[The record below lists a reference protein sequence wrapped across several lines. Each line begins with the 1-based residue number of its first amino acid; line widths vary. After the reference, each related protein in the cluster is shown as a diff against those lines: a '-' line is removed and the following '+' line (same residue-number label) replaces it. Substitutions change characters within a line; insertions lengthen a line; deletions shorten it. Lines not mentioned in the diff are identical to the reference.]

1 MIAMATA
8 LLGAYEATV
17 SLSAVRLE
25 AENGRPIVRAVV
37 SGPTPARVERSG
49 RDLVLVLPGAHP
61 RAGLLLPF
69 PNAGV
74 AELTLKDSRE
84 GARIRIRLDK
94 PLDYELRQEPG
105 LMTVTIVPWAPVRDV
120 NAKVLWSAPE
130 RQAEGA
136 APVPKSAA
144 TAVQVEPVRT
154 TEPAVER
161 EAAPAV
167 EPPVRTQSEPA
178 AESPVEREVAPVAE
192 PPVQTEAAPTV
203 EPPMQTEASPAAESP
218 VQTQAAPAEER
229 PVQTQAAPA
238 AEPIVQTGPVAEP
251 AVNSTVLREAVPP
264 GDVAAPPAVPRRGF
278 QVGPAAENVR
288 DLYARIVPPP
298 AGRGPEE
305 GAPEGAPEGGGAG
318 EPAVPREGF
327 QFGPLR
333 LLPMLLTSYID
344 ADTALLDTPQPV
356 RDRYFQIEPRLI
368 LDFGAALPGGRKVEL
383 NYNPRFRTSTAFPE
397 LRHAS
402 HLATLSL
409 EAPVGTRFTVKASH
423 HYARGLIETTE
434 VDPGRE
440 YFFRLTPFTRNQTTG
455 GLVVSSG
462 GRFGLDLLASR
473 DSVRLSD
480 NAGFFDHR
488 TDVASTALIYELG
501 RESRAFLRYTWDHV
515 PPSEQRPIIESR
527 ASSVSLQVT
536 GELLPLVRGDLM
548 VGYRHLYA
556 PRAGIGGT
564 GFDGTVVTASLR
576 KEFTPSAA
584 LGVVGRRDT
593 YPSGFE
599 ENAFYVATS
608 AGLEADLGLPLSLV
622 FRGTVGW
629 QRNAYRVPAV
639 GLSVP
644 RRDTL
649 TGWSAGI
656 GRSLTRWSF
665 LRGDYRRDR
674 RDSNLPAF
682 DTDGHA
688 FVVQLGIG
696 HLGAAPV
703 GGAPR

>member
-17 SLSAVRLE
+17 TLSAVRLE

-37 SGPTPARVERSG
+37 SGQTPARVERSG

-130 RQAEGA
+130 RQPEEA
-136 APVPKSAA
+136 ASVPKAA
-144 TAVQVEPVRT
+144 AQAAVQAEPVRA
-154 TEPAVER
+154 TEPVVER
-161 EAAPAV
+161 EAAPAL
-167 EPPVRTQSEPA
+167 EPPVQTQSEPA
-178 AESPVEREVAPVAE
+178 AESPVEREVAPVAQ
-192 PPVQTEAAPTV
+192 PPVPPEAAPTV
-203 EPPMQTEASPAAESP
+203 EPPVQTEAPAESP
-218 VQTQAAPAEER
+218 VQTQVAPAEEP
-229 PVQTQAAPA
+229 PVRTQAAPA
-238 AEPIVQTGPVAEP
+238 AEPIVQTAPVAEP
-251 AVNSTVLREAVPP
+251 AVPRP
-264 GDVAAPPAVPRRGF
+264 GL

-288 DLYARIVPPP
+288 DLYAKIIPPP

-356 RDRYFQIEPRLI
+356 RDRYFQIEPRLL

-383 NYNPRFRTSTAFPE
+383 NYNPRFRTSTVFPE

-488 TDVASTALIYELG
+488 TEVASAALIYELG
-501 RESRAFLRYTWDHV
+501 RESRAFIRYTWDHV

-536 GELLPLVRGDLM
+536 GELLPLVRGDLL
-548 VGYRHLYA
+548 VGYRHLFA
-556 PRAGIGGT
+556 PRAGMGGT
-564 GFDGTVVTASLR
+564 GFDGTVVTANLR

-584 LGVVGRRDT
+584 LGLVGRRDT

-629 QRNAYRVPAV
+629 QRNAYRVPAA

-649 TGWSAGI
+649 IGWSAGI

-665 LRGDYRRDR
+665 LRADYRRDR

-682 DTDGHA
+682 ETDGHA
-688 FVVQLGIG
+688 FVVQLGVG

>member
-8 LLGAYEATV
+8 LLGAYEATAT
-17 SLSAVRLE
+17 LSAVRLE

-37 SGPTPARVERSG
+37 SGQTPARVERSG

-130 RQAEGA
+130 RQPEEA
-136 APVPKSAA
+136 ASVPKAA
-144 TAVQVEPVRT
+144 AQAAVQAEPVRA
-154 TEPAVER
+154 TEPVVER
-161 EAAPAV
+161 EAAPAL
-167 EPPVRTQSEPA
+167 EPPVQTQSEPA
-178 AESPVEREVAPVAE
+178 AESPVEREVAPVTQ
-192 PPVQTEAAPTV
+192 PPVPPEAAPTV
-203 EPPMQTEASPAAESP
+203 EPPVQTEAPAESP
-218 VQTQAAPAEER
+218 VQTQVAPAEEP
-229 PVQTQAAPA
+229 PVRTQAAPA
-238 AEPIVQTGPVAEP
+238 AEPIVQTAPVAEP
-251 AVNSTVLREAVPP
+251 AVPRP
-264 GDVAAPPAVPRRGF
+264 GL

-288 DLYARIVPPP
+288 DLYAKIIPPP

-356 RDRYFQIEPRLI
+356 RDRYFQIEPRLL

-383 NYNPRFRTSTAFPE
+383 NYNPRFRTSTVFPE

-488 TDVASTALIYELG
+488 TEVASAALIYELG
-501 RESRAFLRYTWDHV
+501 RESRAFIRYTWDHV

-536 GELLPLVRGDLM
+536 GELLPLVRGDLL
-548 VGYRHLYA
+548 VGYRHLFA
-556 PRAGIGGT
+556 PRAGMGGT
-564 GFDGTVVTASLR
+564 GFDGTVVTANLR

-584 LGVVGRRDT
+584 LGLVGRRDT

-629 QRNAYRVPAV
+629 QRNAYRVPAA

-649 TGWSAGI
+649 IGWSAGI

-665 LRGDYRRDR
+665 LRADYRRDR

-682 DTDGHA
+682 ETDGHA
-688 FVVQLGIG
+688 FVVQLGVG

>member
-17 SLSAVRLE
+17 TLSAVRLE

-37 SGPTPARVERSG
+37 SGQTPARVERSG

-130 RQAEGA
+130 RQPEEA
-136 APVPKSAA
+136 ASVPKAA
-144 TAVQVEPVRT
+144 AQAAVQAEPVRA
-154 TEPAVER
+154 TEPVVER
-161 EAAPAV
+161 EAAPAL
-167 EPPVRTQSEPA
+167 EPPVQTQSEPA
-178 AESPVEREVAPVAE
+178 AESPVEREVAPVAQ
-192 PPVQTEAAPTV
+192 PPVPPEAAPTV
-203 EPPMQTEASPAAESP
+203 EPPVQTEAPAESP
-218 VQTQAAPAEER
+218 VQTQVAPAEEP
-229 PVQTQAAPA
+229 PVRTQAAPA
-238 AEPIVQTGPVAEP
+238 AEPIVQTAPVAEP
-251 AVNSTVLREAVPP
+251 AVPRP
-264 GDVAAPPAVPRRGF
+264 GL

-288 DLYARIVPPP
+288 DLYAKIIPPP

-333 LLPMLLTSYID
+333 LLPMLLTSYIN
-344 ADTALLDTPQPV
+344 ADTTLLDTPQPM
-356 RDRYFQIEPRLI
+356 RDRYFQIEPRLL

-383 NYNPRFRTSTAFPE
+383 NYNPRFRTSTVFPE

-488 TDVASTALIYELG
+488 TEVASAALIYELG
-501 RESRAFLRYTWDHV
+501 RESRAFIRYTWDHV

-536 GELLPLVRGDLM
+536 GELLPLVRGDLL
-548 VGYRHLYA
+548 VGYRHLFA
-556 PRAGIGGT
+556 PRAGMGGT
-564 GFDGTVVTASLR
+564 GFDGTVVTANLR

-584 LGVVGRRDT
+584 LGLVGRRDT

-629 QRNAYRVPAV
+629 QRNAYRVPAA

-649 TGWSAGI
+649 IGWSAGI

-665 LRGDYRRDR
+665 LRADYRRDR

-682 DTDGHA
+682 ETDGHA
-688 FVVQLGIG
+688 FVVQLGVG